1 MWWALA
7 FLIMSVIA
15 VNFIWLYRKAVGEGH
30 ALRQHA
36 LVLLMEEGAYLSQRE
51 ALRRLVAQRRCEEP
65 DPAMAEGVSGSRQR
79 SPASPEE
86 DPPRYSRRTSLAHEK
101 YGSELAIDTQFGI
114 AGIRRAAG
122 RAK

>member
-7 FLIMSVIA
+7 FLIMLVIA

-51 ALRRLVAQRRCEEP
+51 ALRRLVAQMDGVENPTQLWLRACRALDSEAQQAQKKTRP
-65 DPAMAEGVSGSRQR
+65 D
-79 SPASPEE
+79 
-86 DPPRYSRRTSLAHEK
+86 
-101 YGSELAIDTQFGI
+101 I
-114 AGIRRAAG
+114 AAG
-122 RAK
+122 LLWHMRNTARGWQ

>member
-51 ALRRLVAQRRCEEP
+51 ALRRLVAQMDGVENPTQLWLRVCHVLDKEAQHARKKTRP
-65 DPAMAEGVSGSRQR
+65 D
-79 SPASPEE
+79 
-86 DPPRYSRRTSLAHEK
+86 
-101 YGSELAIDTQFGI
+101 I
-114 AGIRRAAG
+114 AAG
-122 RAK
+122 LLWHMRNTARGWQ

>member
-79 SPASPEE
+79 SPKSPEE
-86 DPPRYSRRTSLAHEK
+86 DRPRYRRRTSLAHEK
-101 YGSELAIDTQFGI
+101 YGSGLAMTTNSI
-114 AGIRRAAG
+114 
-122 RAK
+122 